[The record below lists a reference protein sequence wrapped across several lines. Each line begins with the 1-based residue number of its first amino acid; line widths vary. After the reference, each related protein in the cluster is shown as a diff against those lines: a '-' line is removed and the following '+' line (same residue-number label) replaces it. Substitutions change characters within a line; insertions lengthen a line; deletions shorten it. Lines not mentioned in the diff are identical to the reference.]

1 MENIPKEL
9 YQVILKLSTD
19 KELIKNKQIYN
30 VTEEEGFGFKLE
42 VGFNM
47 ILDNDKINIRK
58 IFQKHIVSG
67 TKEYLIPS
75 KKIFG
80 FVYEKEKIENLEI
93 FEKVFYYV
101 VSFNKKRYTISFDEY
116 YLIIENH
123 RKTIEEIEANK
134 LTDLVKKY
142 LT

>member
-19 KELIKNKQIYN
+19 KKLIKNKQIYN
-30 VTEEEGFGFKLE
+30 VTKEEGFGFKVE
-42 VGFNM
+42 VGINM

-101 VSFNKKRYTISFDEY
+101 VSFNKKSYTISFDEY
-116 YLIIENH
+116 DLIIENY